1 MSHVLDIARGAYARM
16 PPGLRMRL
24 GGVLKF
30 LPTKLQYGSTYS
42 AWRARIAAAR
52 QDPES
57 MRLYRDCARTEL
69 VQAAF
74 AQSPYYR
81 EILTKTFGSAFD
93 PARAAKDAIWRD
105 IPILTGTAVIEHAA
119 RMCTVPSGRLDSA
132 STGGTSGQPVKF
144 FLDRNRSP
152 IEIAFYHDA
161 WSVAGYRAG
170 DPRCVLRGVEI
181 DGRGGAAIAYD
192 MGLRELRCSVF
203 HLTDAAMRDY
213 HDAIVRHGIRFIHGY
228 PSALGIFSSFLL
240 RSGLGPLRQIAGVFP
255 ISERFYP
262 TYRAVIAQAFDR
274 AAIVPTYGL
283 SEKVAF
289 ATERPGEP
297 EIYGF
302 DPLYGYTELLDDA
315 GLPVTTPGQT
325 GRIVSTGLIFR
336 GMPLLRYETG
346 DSAELV
352 ALPALEN
359 GYRLAVRAITPRHGH
374 EFFVGESGALI
385 SLSGALQISDE
396 MFGVREFQFYQ
407 DAPGRV
413 VLRIVPLAGSTPS
426 FDDYVRVFNRKAGG
440 ELALTLE
447 VLDCIP
453 TTPRGKRKFIDQR
466 LDLVRAGRAAGL
478 GYGLTEVETS

>member
-105 IPILTGTAVIEHAA
+105 IPILTGTAVTEHAA

-255 ISERFYP
+255 VSARFYP
-262 TYRAVIAQAFDR
+262 T
-274 AAIVPTYGL
+274 
-283 SEKVAF
+283 
-289 ATERPGEP
+289 
-297 EIYGF
+297 
-302 DPLYGYTELLDDA
+302 
-315 GLPVTTPGQT
+315 
-325 GRIVSTGLIFR
+325 
-336 GMPLLRYETG
+336 
-346 DSAELV
+346 
-352 ALPALEN
+352 
-359 GYRLAVRAITPRHGH
+359 
-374 EFFVGESGALI
+374 
-385 SLSGALQISDE
+385 
-396 MFGVREFQFYQ
+396 
-407 DAPGRV
+407 
-413 VLRIVPLAGSTPS
+413 
-426 FDDYVRVFNRKAGG
+426 
-440 ELALTLE
+440 
-447 VLDCIP
+447 
-453 TTPRGKRKFIDQR
+453 
-466 LDLVRAGRAAGL
+466 
-478 GYGLTEVETS
+478 